1 MFRVVC
7 RHKIYNLIVLLL
19 VTGPKNKNHHKSTKV
34 EDDSVT
40 RRPFLLTRETAVR
53 LNRTI
58 AKKKKKKKKSRQ
70 TDPSLNEGAK
80 VVSHDKIKWLCVC
93 MFLFVLEFNRK
104 KIGKVLNFVYLFHCQ
119 FLIFV

>member
-19 VTGPKNKNHHKSTKV
+19 VTGPKNKNHHKSTKL
-34 EDDSVT
+34 EDGSVT
-40 RRPFLLTRETAVR
+40 RQPFLFTRETAVR

-58 AKKKKKKKKSRQ
+58 AKKKKKKKKTKNYQ

-80 VVSHDKIKWLCVC
+80 VC
-93 MFLFVLEFNRK
+93 FARQN
-104 KIGKVLNFVYLFHCQ
+104 
-119 FLIFV
+119 

>member
-7 RHKIYNLIVLLL
+7 RHKNSDLIVLL
-19 VTGPKNKNHHKSTKV
+19 TGPKNKNHHKTTKL

-40 RRPFLLTRETAVR
+40 RQPFLFTRETAVR

-104 KIGKVLNFVYLFHCQ
+104 KKR
-119 FLIFV
+119 